1 MNGHRNETRKEK
13 NNKLEDKYRKTKCLT
28 KKSQKKKTKKIEV
41 RKLSINNLI
50 NFSKIK
56 DMNF

>member
-28 KKSQKKKTKKIEV
+28 KKSQKKKTK
-41 RKLSINNLI
+41 
-50 NFSKIK
+50 
-56 DMNF
+56 